1 MQKSLLRNQN
11 FILFF
16 ALFCGLLFGGV
27 AEHTRVLVLPILGLV
42 MTLSSALRPAPTGS
56 GRFFILALPMTIVD

>member
-27 AEHTRVLVLPILGLV
+27 AEQTRVLVLPATVATISMILYAIWLGL
-42 MTLSSALRPAPTGS
+42 RPS
-56 GRFFILALPMTIVD
+56 R